1 MSWSGARE
9 EQGHSNEVPCGGLC
23 PRPPAG
29 VLEKERPV
37 GSSEASSFGEGQAWV
52 HCHSHRLVGDPEK
65 APFLQQR
72 NEGTPANAS
81 VDRTLLS
88 TALHA

>member
-1 MSWSGARE
+1 MEWGAGGAGTFKR
-9 EQGHSNEVPCGGLC
+9 GAVWRVVPS
-23 PRPPAG
+23 PAG